1 MLEVLRSYNA
11 NALKQVL
18 NSAKDI
24 AKEANASFEVKETI
38 RQMWLLC
45 EHLNVVIEKEI
56 AESE

>member
-24 AKEANASFEVKETI
+24 AKEANASIEVKEII
-38 RQMWLLC
+38 REMQTLSDRLD
-45 EHLNVVIEKEI
+45 NEI
-56 AESE
+56 GKQLKAE